1 MKLYSETLGFSV
13 SLLILI
19 LFSTIVNSQSQELL
33 SSKAKMLDSLAK
45 SFNNRGVDIA
55 VAGDIEKAG
64 IYFKKAL
71 DLKQLIPGFSK
82 TRLAS
87 GYLNL
92 ANIKQQLKSADSAL
106 IYYKKAEG
114 LINQVEKPSK
124 NILGT
129 IYVEMGDCYLRLYD
143 VQTAIS
149 FIKKGIRLIE
159 SDSIPDSYKLIL
171 SKLKLTSALRTAGF
185 LSEALSNGEEILNFA
200 YNHQSNLVYAVHNN
214 LGITYMYFK
223 DYQNALLHFKAS
235 EEILKNAKERSSL
248 EYVGIYTYIGLC
260 YQKLFLV
267 NEAESYYNKALGLST
282 SINSIISICQL
293 YNYLGDLKFYQ
304 GLLDQAERL
313 FLKSKSINTINSND
327 FFSLS
332 NAAYSFKGFGDIYA
346 RQSLIEK
353 DRKKAV
359 ESLKNYKKA
368 ISLSEDIRFKLFSED
383 DKLLISGK
391 YNDFYDKAIES
402 AFQFSAS
409 IDSSFLTEAFM
420 LISKSKAA
428 ILHELISKNKGLSIS
443 GVPIE
448 LQNQEQQ
455 IKQRFDYL
463 TEKFYEERKLN
474 SVNVQQVKRNE
485 EQLFNT
491 QNEYRAILKEIE
503 TNYPKYYKLKYDT
516 SSVSIQQLQKTLPDD
531 KLVIDYYKTDSN
543 LYSFAISKCRVIQ
556 SIQKLDS
563 TFYNNLAQFRAELVP
578 NNFSSLSIENVKHF
592 SSSSYYLYSVLLKP
606 YENEM
611 KGKKLII
618 VPHNELISIPFA
630 ALVTKKQA
638 NPKEFFSLPY
648 LVNDYPISYS
658 LSSKL
663 LTDQVYAPK
672 ITFIKSISIAPSY
685 KGKTSDTIASRS
697 VYRQDLWDL
706 PGAKNEAVLVSKRF
720 KGALLLDRDATE
732 SRFKSIAGNYD
743 IIHLA
748 MHTFIDD
755 KNPNFSKL
763 IFTKTSDSINDGY
776 LNAYEIFNLKL
787 KSRLTIISACRSGDG
802 NLIKG
807 EGIISLARGFF
818 YAGCP
823 SLVTT
828 QWRVDDSSGTEI
840 IIDFSKYIKKG
851 ESISVSLQLA
861 QKNFIKK
868 ADPLRSHPYFWAA
881 YQVLGSDNPVTQS
894 GSLYLLILGVAVC
907 LVFIVAVSYYKFI
920 K

>member
-1 MKLYSETLGFSV
+1 MKLYSGKLRFSV

-19 LFSTIVNSQSQELL
+19 LFSNIVNSQGQDIL

-45 SFNNRGVDIA
+45 SFNNKGVDIA

-64 IYFKKAL
+64 IYFKKSL

-114 LINQVEKPSK
+114 LISQVEKPSK

-159 SDSIPDSYKLIL
+159 SDSIIDSYKLIL
-171 SKLKLTSALRTAGF
+171 SKLKLASAFRTAGF
-185 LSEALSNGEEILNFA
+185 LDEALSNGKEILVFA

-223 DYQNALLHFKAS
+223 DYRNALLHFKAS
-235 EEILKNAKERSSL
+235 EEILKNAKEQSPL
-248 EYVGIYTYIGLC
+248 EYVSVYTYIGLC

-282 SINSIISICQL
+282 SINSILSICQL
-293 YNYLGDLKFYQ
+293 YNYLGDLKLYQ
-304 GLLDQAERL
+304 GLLDQAEQL
-313 FLKSKSINTINSND
+313 FLKSKTINTINSND

-353 DRKKAV
+353 DRGKAI
-359 ESLKNYKKA
+359 ESLKDYKKA

-402 AFQFSAS
+402 AFQFSS

-443 GVPIE
+443 GVSLE
-448 LQNQEQQ
+448 VQNQEQQ

-474 SVNVQQVKRNE
+474 SVNAQQVKRNE

-491 QNEYRAILKEIE
+491 QNEYRTILKEIE

-516 SSVSIQQLQKTLPDD
+516 SSVSIQQLQKILPYD

-543 LYSFAISKCRVIQ
+543 LYSFAISKHHVTH
-556 SIQKLDS
+556 SIKKLDR
-563 TFYNNLAQFRAELVP
+563 TFYDNLARFREELVP
-578 NNFSSLSIENVKHF
+578 SNFSSLSIENVKRF
-592 SSSSYYLYSVLLKP
+592 ASSSYYLYSVLLEP
-606 YENEM
+606 YESEM
-611 KGKKLII
+611 RGKKLVV

-630 ALVTKKQA
+630 ALVTEKQL

-648 LVNDYPISYS
+648 LVNTFPISYS

-663 LTDQVYAPK
+663 LTDQVDAPK
-672 ITFIKSISIAPSY
+672 ITLIKSISIAPSY
-685 KGKTSDTIASRS
+685 KGLTRDTNASRS
-697 VYRQDLWDL
+697 VYRQDLLDL

-720 KGALLLDRDATE
+720 KGVLLLDQEATE
-732 SRFKSIAGNYD
+732 SRFKAIAGKYD

-763 IFTKTSDSINDGY
+763 IFTQTADSVNDGY

-787 KSRLTIISACRSGDG
+787 RTRLTIISACRSGDG

-851 ESISVSLQLA
+851 ESISVSLQTA
-861 QKNFIKK
+861 QKNFIRK

-894 GSLYLLILGVAVC
+894 GSLYLLVIGIAIC
-907 LVFIVAVSYYKFI
+907 LVIIVTVSYYKFL